1 MGERRGTGKRDGGKV
16 RVRMEMGT
24 GMKNRPDS
32 TGETGLKTVVVGE
45 NRYTRD
51 CPVLWDM
58 DVLVVGGGSAGTA
71 AAVAAART
79 GARVA
84 LVDRASYLGGT
95 GASVLDTFY
104 GFYCPG
110 QSERKVVGGIPDE
123 VVSNLEERKA
133 AIKRPSTYGAG
144 TGITYHPDL
153 LKVVWEELA
162 TKAGVRVL
170 LHTYFLDTIMKQGAV
185 RGAVVAN
192 KRGLWQIT
200 ARVVVDASGDGDVA
214 YRAGAEYE
222 DMRAV
227 PVQSLTTTFRLGNV
241 DVERAQAVKKS
252 QLWGMMSEAASS
264 GEYRLPRIEGSV
276 HVTPYPGIMAT
287 NMVRLQVEDPTD
299 PIQISGAE
307 IEGRRQALEYHRFLR
322 DCVPGYEESVL
333 LSFSTY
339 IGVRESRRILGE
351 YWLTREDVLSARKFE
366 DAVAMCGAPIEEH
379 HAGADTRWEYLPE
392 GTAYDIPYRTLL
404 PRGVE
409 GLVIAGRCLSASHDA
424 HASVRS
430 MGQCMALGQAAGLAA
445 AQAAC
450 AGRSPREIDVRLLQR
465 DLLKL
470 GAVLEVAP

>member
-1 MGERRGTGKRDGGKV
+1 VDAGKAGQRDRQDARGEKAVLVGKDI
-16 RVRMEMGT
+16 
-24 GMKNRPDS
+24 
-32 TGETGLKTVVVGE
+32 
-45 NRYTRD
+45 YTRE
-51 CPVLWDM
+51 CPVLWNV
-58 DVLVVGGGSAGTA
+58 DVLVVGGGSAGAA

-79 GARVA
+79 GSQVA
-84 LVDRASYLGGT
+84 LVDRAGYLGGT

-110 QSERKVVGGIPDE
+110 ESERKVVGGIPDE
-123 VVSNLEERKA
+123 VVSRLEERRA

-144 TGITYHPDL
+144 TGITYHPEL

-162 TKAGVRVL
+162 TEAGVRIL
-170 LHTYFLDTIMKQGAV
+170 LHTYFIDTIVEGGAV

-192 KRGLWQIT
+192 KRGLWQIR
-200 ARVVVDASGDGDVA
+200 AKVVVDASGDGDVA
-214 YRAGAEYE
+214 YRAGAAYE
-222 DMRAV
+222 DWRAV
-227 PVQSLTTTFRLGNV
+227 PVQSFTTTFRLGNV
-241 DVERAQAVKKS
+241 DVERALGVKKS
-252 QLWGMMSEAASS
+252 QLWGLMSEAARS

-276 HVTPYPGIMAT
+276 HVTPYRGIMAT

-299 PIQISGAE
+299 PIQISEAE

-339 IGVRESRRILGE
+339 IGVRESRRIIGD

-379 HAGADTRWEYLPE
+379 HAGADTRWEYLLE
-392 GTAYDIPYRTLL
+392 GSAYDIPYRALL

-409 GLVIAGRCLSASHDA
+409 GLVLAGRCLSASHDA

-430 MGQCMALGQAAGLAA
+430 IGQCMALGQAAGLAA

-450 AGRSPREIDVRLLQR
+450 ASRSPREIDVHLLQR

-470 GAVLEVAP
+470 GAVLEVAS